1 MQELQLNRKFFQ
13 TDGTPHYMM
22 AGHPGL
28 VSLCRMF
35 SATEDAKDL
44 WLVFELCGQPL
55 SKILFKTK
63 GTFFKGERIYDVN
76 QDVRILH
83 ILE

>member
-1 MQELQLNRKFFQ
+1 
-13 TDGTPHYMM
+13 
-22 AGHPGL
+22 
-28 VSLCRMF
+28 MF
-35 SATEDAKDL
+35 ASIDETKDL

-63 GTFFKGERIYDVN
+63 GTFHKGERIYDVI
-76 QDVRILH
+76 QDERVCH